1 MFQGSVRLCW
11 IFRLDPD
18 WSSRN
23 VLQAGEADEAY
34 FWDPNSTENIGF
46 HRKNKTQKKQ
56 NQSKQTK
63 QKTNNNKEKKT
74 KQEKT
79 KHKQKTE
86 DNPGFVFFWLFSSCF
101 FVFFV
106 F

>member
-23 VLQAGEADEAY
+23 VLQAGKADEAY

-46 HRKNKTQKKQ
+46 HRKIKTQKKQ
-56 NQSKQTK
+56 NQSKQKK
-63 QKTNNNKEKKT
+63 QKTKNNKKKT

-79 KHKQKTE
+79 KQNTNKNWGQSR
-86 DNPGFVFFWLFSSCF
+86 FCFLVVF
-101 FVFFV
+101 
-106 F
+106 

>member
-23 VLQAGEADEAY
+23 VLQAGKADEAY

-46 HRKNKTQKKQ
+46 HRKIKKQKKQ
-56 NQSKQTK
+56 NQSKKKKNRKPTTIK
-63 QKTNNNKEKKT
+63 KKT

-79 KHKQKTE
+79 KQNTNKNWGQSR
-86 DNPGFVFFWLFSSCF
+86 FCF
-101 FVFFV
+101 F
-106 F
+106 

>member
-23 VLQAGEADEAY
+23 VLQAGKADEAY

-46 HRKNKTQKKQ
+46 HRKIKTQKKQ
-56 NQSKQTK
+56 NQSKQKKK
-63 QKTNNNKEKKT
+63 QKTKNNKKRKQNKK
-74 KQEKT
+74 KQNKT
-79 KHKQKTE
+79 QTKTE
-86 DNPGFVFFWLFSSCF
+86 DNPGFVFLV
-101 FVFFV
+101 VF
-106 F
+106 

>member
-23 VLQAGEADEAY
+23 VLQAGKADEAY

-46 HRKNKTQKKQ
+46 HRKIKTQKKQ
-56 NQSKQTK
+56 NQSKQKKK
-63 QKTNNNKEKKT
+63 QKTNNNKKENKT
-74 KQEKT
+74 RKNKT
-79 KHKQKTE
+79 KHKQKLRTIQVL
-86 DNPGFVFFWLFSSCF
+86 FFLVVF
-101 FVFFV
+101 
-106 F
+106 